1 MQRSAK
7 PFFTS
12 LNLVVAS
19 LSIIKI
25 KNKMKNVNDAK
36 FIKGLVNDQLDRELF
51 TRLKFAN
58 VTTVNGE
65 YVVDFSVVTVT
76 KTINELI
83 EDVQNIAKCECIVVK
98 NFNSTDVRFF

>member
-1 MQRSAK
+1 
-7 PFFTS
+7 
-12 LNLVVAS
+12 
-19 LSIIKI
+19 
-25 KNKMKNVNDAK
+25 MKNVNDAK

-83 EDVQNIAKCECIVVK
+83 EDVQNISKCECIVVK